1 MRTNHL
7 RTIKTLEE
15 NRSEKMTR
23 KVDKNDYQDVADCIR
38 MEQVSAPE
46 IAELFTDKLFY
57 KWYKKK
63 YL

>member
-7 RTIKTLEE
+7 RTIKTLAE

-46 IAELFTDKLFY
+46 IAELFTAKSFY

>member
-7 RTIKTLEE
+7 RTIKTLAE

>member
-1 MRTNHL
+1 MAQVV
-7 RTIKTLEE
+7 
-15 NRSEKMTR
+15 
-23 KVDKNDYQDVADCIR
+23 KVDKDEYQDLADCIR

-46 IAELFTDKLFY
+46 IAEIFTDKAFH

>member
-1 MRTNHL
+1 MPKAFPK
-7 RTIKTLEE
+7 IK
-15 NRSEKMTR
+15 K
-23 KVDKNDYQDVADCIR
+23 KDYQDVADCIR

-46 IAELFTDKLFY
+46 IAELFTDKSFY

>member
-7 RTIKTLEE
+7 RTIKTLAE

-23 KVDKNDYQDVADCIR
+23 EVDKNDYQDVADCIR

-46 IAELFTDKLFY
+46 IAELFTDKSFY